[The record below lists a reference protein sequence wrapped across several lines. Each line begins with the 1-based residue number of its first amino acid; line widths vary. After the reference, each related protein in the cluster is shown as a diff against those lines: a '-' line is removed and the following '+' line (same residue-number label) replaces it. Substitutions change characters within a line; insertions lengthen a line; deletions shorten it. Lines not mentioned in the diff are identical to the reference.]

1 MTLELMVVRRFQSPT
16 GDSFNRLRSVARASK
31 ALAASA
37 EQSSMGKPVKSAPS
51 LPLLQHGRHPSRL
64 GSSSELLPDPH
75 SSASEDP
82 ATQSESTDTRA
93 IKSAHPSHRILST
106 SDEAA
111 HGLQG
116 DNESEEYP
124 AVNGADMMI
133 RRMWESREVATS
145 G

>member
-1 MTLELMVVRRFQSPT
+1 
-16 GDSFNRLRSVARASK
+16 
-31 ALAASA
+31 
-37 EQSSMGKPVKSAPS
+37 
-51 LPLLQHGRHPSRL
+51 
-64 GSSSELLPDPH
+64 LPDPH

-82 ATQSESTDTRA
+82 ASRSESTDAQAT
-93 IKSAHPSHRILST
+93 KSAHPSARILST

-116 DNESEEYP
+116 DNDSEEDA
-124 AVNGADMMI
+124 AVNGIDMMI